1 MQGVDVGLVL
11 LNDRSV
17 VNNGLF
23 VATELGEA
31 VCTVVEGLDVV
42 RSALGVL
49 LAVFDL
55 ISVVLDGQLV
65 PLELSVD
72 EASIGIDD
80 WVSIIELDGFVEILD

>member
-1 MQGVDVGLVL
+1 MEGVDVGLVL

-23 VATELGEA
+23 VATELGKA